1 MTTVIIGAGA
11 SGLVCAIRLKQNNEN
26 GNVVLLER
34 LESVG
39 KKILATGNG
48 RCNLSNKNAE
58 HFDEVI
64 SFFESI
70 GLKTRCDEEGR
81 IYPYS
86 NQATTVQG
94 LLEEEC
100 DKLGVKIVKSCKVNK
115 IEKDL
120 TVITDKGKMKAD
132 NIVIATGGKAQS
144 SLGSDGSGYELLKGI
159 GHKITPLSPALVQ
172 LTSPSKY
179 PRQLKGQRVKGN
191 MKILLDG
198 EVIKE
203 EYGEILF
210 TDYGLSG
217 IVSMNLSET
226 VSRNFESDKPKKC
239 HAIIDLASD
248 FSENELNKHIEKFG
262 TLDGILG
269 FKVSAILDKM
279 ANGNSKKIAHF
290 AKNFQ
295 LIINGTK
302 GYNFAQIT
310 SGGADLNE
318 FENFESKK
326 VKNVYACGE
335 VLNKQ
340 FECGGFN
347 LNFAFYSGIK
357 VADNINKKRKKND
370 KN

>member
-11 SGLVCAIRLKQNNEN
+11 SGLVCAIRLKQNNKN
-26 GNVVLLER
+26 DNVVLLER
-34 LESVG
+34 LDTVG

-48 RCNLSNKNAE
+48 RCNLSNKKAE
-58 HFDEVI
+58 HFEEVI
-64 SFFESI
+64 TFFESI
-70 GLKTRCDEEGR
+70 GLKTRVDEEGR

-86 NQATTVQG
+86 NQATTVKG

-100 DKLGVKIVKSCKVNK
+100 NALGVKTVKSCKVNR
-115 IEKDL
+115 IENDL
-120 TVITDKGKMKAD
+120 TIITEKGKIKAD

-144 SLGSDGSGYELLKGI
+144 SLGSDGSGYDLLKGL

-198 EVIKE
+198 KVAKE

-217 IVSMNLSET
+217 IVSMNLSEI
-226 VSRNFESDKPKKC
+226 VSRNFECDKPKKC
-239 HAIIDLASD
+239 HAVIDLASD
-248 FSENELNKHIEKFG
+248 FSEDELKKHIKKFG
-262 TLDGILG
+262 NLDGVLG
-269 FKVSAILDKM
+269 FKMSDVLDKM
-279 ANGNSKKIAHF
+279 ANGDGEKIAHF

-318 FENFESKK
+318 FDSFESKK
-326 VKNVYACGE
+326 IKNVYACGE

-347 LNFAFYSGIK
+347 LNFAFYSGIT
-357 VADNINKKRKKND
+357 VADNINKKRNNND

>member
-11 SGLVCAIRLKQNNEN
+11 SGLVCAVRLKQNNKN
-26 GNVVLLER
+26 NNVILLER
-34 LESVG
+34 LDSVG

-58 HFDEVI
+58 HYEEVI

-86 NQATTVQG
+86 NQAATVQG
-94 LLEEEC
+94 LLEKEC
-100 DKLGVKIVKSCKVNK
+100 DKLKVKTVKSCKATK
-115 IEKDL
+115 IENDL
-120 TVITDKGKMKAD
+120 TVITDKGKIKAD

-144 SLGSDGSGYELLKGI
+144 SLGSDGSGYDILKGL
-159 GHKITPLSPALVQ
+159 GHKITSLSPALVQ

-198 EVIKE
+198 ETVKE

-217 IVSMNLSET
+217 IVSMNLSEI
-226 VSRNFESDKPKKC
+226 VSRNFESNKPKKC
-239 HAIIDLASD
+239 HAIIDLAD
-248 FSENELNKHIEKFG
+248 KFSENELKEHIDKFG
-262 TLDGILG
+262 SLDGILG
-269 FKVSAILDKM
+269 FKISSILDKM
-279 ANGNSKKIAHF
+279 ANGDNNKAAHY

-318 FENFESKK
+318 FNHFESKK
-326 VKNVYACGE
+326 VKNVFACGE
-335 VLNKQ
+335 VLDKQ

-347 LNFAFYSGIK
+347 LNFAFYSAIK
-357 VADNINKKRKKND
+357 VADYINKKDEEK
-370 KN
+370 